1 MQQDSGPGAPSA
13 AHLPEPPGRAGRDR
27 PGRTDGHQRVPVPVQ
42 TRPLELLRARREDRL
57 RERVESGY
65 VGHVLMYYVRRKQCL
80 GEHVSLKIGGKCL
93 PMWLRIMQFV

>member
-1 MQQDSGPGAPSA
+1 MQQDPGPGAPSA
-13 AHLPEPPGRAGRDR
+13 ADLPEPPGRADRDR

-65 VGHVLMYYVRRKQCL
+65 VGHLLMYVSVSKTVFG
-80 GEHVSLKIGGKCL
+80 GEVCH
-93 PMWLRIMQFV
+93 